1 MSDFVA
7 QIVLSFNQYILI
19 FLKSFD
25 HLRVA
30 DKIPHEKC
38 ILLESSSFGSERD
51 NDWKQFNHDDINSK
65 INDCLR
71 TADEISYK
79 KFVLLFWHW
88 IRLWFKTIYRW
99 WLKY

>member
-25 HLRVA
+25 HLRVVV
-30 DKIPHEKC
+30 KIPHEKR
-38 ILLESSSFGSERD
+38 IFLESSSSGSERD

-65 INDCLR
+65 MIVLEQLMRYLTRNLSFYFGTDSDC
-71 TADEISYK
+71 DSKQFIDGD
-79 KFVLLFWHW
+79 
-88 IRLWFKTIYRW
+88 
-99 WLKY
+99 